1 MDIQPSDLIEE
12 IIDPLM
18 MGQLAERFPAIALER
33 VSPGQGRL
41 DLGLPDKVF
50 TVTVEQLPR

>member
-18 MGQLAERFPAIALER
+18 MGQLAERFPEIAIVR
-33 VSPGQGRL
+33 VSPGQVRL
-41 DLGLPDKVF
+41 DVGLPDKVF